1 MLEMIFNTWARSD
14 NHWVRKMLGDWRES
28 GKPFLSFPWIS
39 YHLHTLPTS
48 VYWLYLF
55 YAAARTDIHELKAK
69 IEFRIQIVAWR
80 GTSGF
85 EGGDVFC
92 AMEAERAAAW
102 LMVDRFEEIRREDGS
117 LLTLADFQHV
127 YQQNIQIAMRD
138 SLPNVHCISPIQVI
152 QRYP

>member
-14 NHWVRKMLGDWRES
+14 NHWVRKILDDWRDS
-28 GKPFLSFPWIS
+28 GKPFLSFPWVS
-39 YHLHTLPTS
+39 YQLHTLPTGVFS
-48 VYWLYLF
+48 LYLF
-55 YAAARTDIHELKAK
+55 YAAARTDIHELQAK

-80 GTSGF
+80 GTQGF
-85 EGGDVFC
+85 AGADVFC
-92 AMEAERAAAW
+92 AGNNGQVTAW

-127 YQQNIQIAMRD
+127 HNQNIQIAMRD
-138 SLPNVHCISPIQVI
+138 HLPNVQCVSPIQVI